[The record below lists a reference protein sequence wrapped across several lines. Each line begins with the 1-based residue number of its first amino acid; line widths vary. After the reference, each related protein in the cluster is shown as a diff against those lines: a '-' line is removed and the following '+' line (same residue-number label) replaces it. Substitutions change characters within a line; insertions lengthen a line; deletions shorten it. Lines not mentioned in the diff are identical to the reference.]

1 MAQRESPHL
10 SYVNAAEEAAVLPT
24 AMLVGRGLQEHN
36 RLLLRNYGLAEGRG
50 AALVAALRA
59 MPADAGAPTT
69 AVRS

>member
-1 MAQRESPHL
+1 M
-10 SYVNAAEEAAVLPT
+10 LPT

-69 AVRS
+69 AVCS